1 MTIGSFKSLVGVPF
15 RERCG
20 ARSRPEGRSYNTGNE
35 RGLGAPKRSEGGFLL
50 LEVLMAV
57 LLMAI
62 AFGVLLEALGR
73 CVAAARS
80 VQSYSTAQTLLAN
93 KSYEFRV
100 ERPTDYLDQNGTFAD
115 YPGFEWSRTLEG
127 TEAEGL
133 WKQVITV
140 QWEERGK
147 PATDSVV
154 EYRYFPQKVR

>member
-1 MTIGSFKSLVGVPF
+1 MKRRGEGGHGVP
-15 RERCG
+15 
-20 ARSRPEGRSYNTGNE
+20 
-35 RGLGAPKRSEGGFLL
+35 KQSEGGFLL
-50 LEVLMAV
+50 LEALMAI

-62 AFGVLLEALGR
+62 AFGVLLESLGR
-73 CVAAARS
+73 CVSAARS
-80 VQSYSTAQTLLAN
+80 VQNYSTAQILLAN

-100 ERPTDYLDQNGTFAD
+100 ERPTDYLDQNGTFPD
-115 YPGFEWSRTLEG
+115 YPGFEWSRTL
-127 TEAEGL
+127 TLANSDVEGL